1 MLNLRPN
8 LRPNSLPTHALSL
21 LASATLLASLPA
33 QAMHHESGE
42 SMSPEEHAAM
52 MKDGMKSGMDHDM
65 HEMHKKMH
73 GDKDHAAMEAH
84 MKDMKGNMDHAKGM
98 KGSMKTG
105 MKADSAMIAN
115 LTDEQI
121 KAMNVAQLSDKSKAA
136 PHYMIGDWAVFSLT
150 DGSNQFGLELF
161 PEADKS
167 ELQKLPPEGQDT
179 APGSVNGFLLDT
191 GLHQIL
197 FDTGYGS
204 CGSDS
209 TGNLPQAL
217 MDSGYAPEDIDMIMI
232 THAHADHVCGLI
244 TDEGEPLYPKAT
256 VYLTEP
262 EYDFWVKHPLKGL
275 SANKKEGLSGFQKFA
290 EKSLMPYALDNRL
303 EGFKPGREF
312 LPGITALKAAGHT
325 PGHSAYEIQNGNDSA
340 IVIGDVVHAEAIQLP
355 LPKTT
360 IAYDVTPEEA
370 MATRLELFGKV
381 AGDDT
386 VLLTAHFPAP
396 GVGLLKK
403 SGEGFMFETVPAV
416 SVPMK

>member
-1 MLNLRPN
+1 MLNLRS
-8 LRPNSLPTHALSL
+8 NSLPTHALSL

-42 SMSPEEHAAM
+42 DM
-52 MKDGMKSGMDHDM
+52 SGMDHDM

-73 GDKDHAAMEAH
+73 GDKDYAAMEAH
-84 MKDMKGNMDHAKGM
+84 MQDMKAM
-98 KGSMKTG
+98 KSSMKT
-105 MKADSAMIAN
+105 DPAMIAS

-121 KAMNVAQLSDKSKAA
+121 KAMNVAQLSDKSKAT
-136 PHYMIGDWAVFSLT
+136 PHYMIGEWAVFSLT
-150 DGSNQFGLELF
+150 DGTNDFGLELF
-161 PEADKS
+161 SDADKA
-167 ELQKLPPEGQDT
+167 ELEKLLPEGLDT

-204 CGSDS
+204 CGSS
-209 TGNLPQAL
+209 ATGKLPQAL

-275 SANKKEGLSGFQKFA
+275 SEDKKEGLSGFQKFA

-312 LPGITALKAAGHT
+312 LPGITALKATGHT
-325 PGHSAYEIQNGNDSA
+325 PGHSAYEIKNGNDSA
-340 IVIGDVVHAEAIQLP
+340 IVIGDVVHAEVIQLP

-370 MATRLELFGKV
+370 MATRLEMFGRV

-386 VLLTAHFPAP
+386 VLLSAHFPAP
-396 GVGLLKK
+396 GVGLLKQ

-416 SVPMK
+416 SVPMKK